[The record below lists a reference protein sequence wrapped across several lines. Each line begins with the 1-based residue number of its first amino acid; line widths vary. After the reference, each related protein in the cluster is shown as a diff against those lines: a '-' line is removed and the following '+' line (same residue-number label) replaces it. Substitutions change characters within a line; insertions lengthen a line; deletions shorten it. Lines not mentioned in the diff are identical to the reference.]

1 MPYLDSKIIGFINFF
16 YDEVQKQKLPWIVK
30 IVLFDP
36 ATRDSLMDGLRVD
49 IIRKDMDLNYT
60 KYFTKEQITLPKS
73 SPDHLAKY
81 AVEDIRKEFD
91 RWSLENL

>member
-1 MPYLDSKIIGFINFF
+1 MPYLDSKIVGFINFF
-16 YDEVQKQKLPWIVK
+16 YDEVQKQKLPWVVK

-36 ATRDSLMDGLRVD
+36 ATRDGLRVD
-49 IIRKDMDLNYT
+49 ILREDMDLNYT

-91 RWSLENL
+91 RWSLENR